1 MRITFIANEIHLSK
15 WTPVETSTES
25 HLLILVFL
33 YRQCRDQI
41 TYLHSYTDSI
51 DAVLAKYRY
60 TDIAVSRIF
69 ADSHDST
76 DQP

>member
-15 WTPVETSTES
+15 WTPVEVRKPPTHFS
-25 HLLILVFL
+25 LP